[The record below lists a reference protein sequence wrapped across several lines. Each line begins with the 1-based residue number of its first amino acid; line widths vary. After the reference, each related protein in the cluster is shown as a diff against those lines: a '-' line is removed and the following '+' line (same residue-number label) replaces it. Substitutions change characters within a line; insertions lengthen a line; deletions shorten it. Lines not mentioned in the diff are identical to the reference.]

1 MTTTHSAKGLVWI
14 DLQSPTEDEI
24 LSLVRRYDLHPLVG
38 EELKD
43 SPSPAKVD
51 IYPDYMM
58 VILTFPFRVN
68 KNGMY
73 KMVEREIDFVIGKN
87 YLITAHAD
95 GVDQLEY
102 FAKVFET
109 NAILNKDGGNIQH
122 TGHLFYHIVKKL
134 YAGMYEDLENVRDAL
149 VAAEER
155 IFRGDE
161 RKMVEVLS
169 NLSRELIDFRET
181 ARIHHDIWDDL
192 IKVKDNKL
200 FGEDFSPYFRDI
212 RDSFTQI
219 HELIQNSREL
229 ISDLRETNDSLLN
242 TKQNDIMKTLTII
255 NFVFIPATF
264 ISALFTIPAPDVP
277 LTGDL
282 WGWWILVG
290 AMICITIGIWV
301 TIKRKKWL

>member
-38 EELKD
+38 EELRD

-51 IYPDYMM
+51 MYPDYMM

-95 GVDQLEY
+95 GIDQLEY
-102 FAKVFET
+102 FAKIFET
-109 NAILNKDGGNIQH
+109 NSILNKDNKIEH
-122 TGHLFYHIVKKL
+122 TGHLFYHMVKKL

-149 VAAEER
+149 VTAEER

-169 NLSRELIDFRET
+169 NLSRELIDFREI
-181 ARIHHDIWDDL
+181 ARIHHDIWEDMV
-192 IKVKDNKL
+192 KVKDSKL

-242 TKQNDIMKTLTII
+242 THQNDIMKTLTII
-255 NFVFIPATF
+255 NFIFIPATF
-264 ISALFTIPAPDVP
+264 ISALFTIPVP
-277 LTGDL
+277 GVPFVENPF
-282 WGWWILVG
+282 GWLILLGFMVLV
-290 AMICITIGIWV
+290 TIAIWV
-301 TIKRKKWL
+301 TIKRKRWI